1 LPAALGRQPA
11 GGLATVVLETPE
23 KLAGLSGRKELL
35 RAAEKNYYAGGHY
48 VCLGYGGGQKKIKH
62 FFAWRIVVQLNRI
75 RNARPAVFDQP
86 RDRTMNGHGG
96 KRPGAGR
103 PKGAAS
109 RANEQVRQEAAATG
123 ELPLAYM
130 LRVMRDPNQPVG
142 RRDDM
147 AKVAAPFCHSRLSSV
162 EHSGEI
168 SRPTVIR
175 APAVSVTLDE
185 WQAEYAPGAKE
196 KH

>member
-1 LPAALGRQPA
+1 MLYR
-11 GGLATVVLETPE
+11 VVVHPNGTPN
-23 KLAGLSGRKELL
+23 
-35 RAAEKNYYAGGHY
+35 RAARAFS
-48 VCLGYGGGQKKIKH
+48 IP
-62 FFAWRIVVQLNRI
+62 RIAM
-75 RNARPAVFDQP
+75 NA
-86 RDRTMNGHGG
+86 HGG

-103 PKGAAS
+103 PTGAAS

-130 LRVMRDPNQPVG
+130 LRIMRDPSQPVG
-142 RRDDM
+142 RRDEM
-147 AKVAAPFCHSRLSSV
+147 AKAAAPFCHSRLSSV

-168 SRPTVIR
+168 ARPTVIR
-175 APAVSVTLDE
+175 APAVSATLEE

>member
-1 LPAALGRQPA
+1 
-11 GGLATVVLETPE
+11 
-23 KLAGLSGRKELL
+23 
-35 RAAEKNYYAGGHY
+35 
-48 VCLGYGGGQKKIKH
+48 
-62 FFAWRIVVQLNRI
+62 
-75 RNARPAVFDQP
+75 
-86 RDRTMNGHGG
+86 MNEHGG
-96 KRPGAGR
+96 KRLGAGR

-109 RANEQVRQEAAATG
+109 RANEQVRQEAAETG

-130 LRVMRDPNQPVG
+130 LRIMRDPSQPVG

-147 AKVAAPFCHSRLSSV
+147 AKAAAPFCHSRLSSV

-175 APAVSVTLDE
+175 APAVAATIDE
-185 WQAEYAPGAKE
+185 WQTEYAPGAKE

>member
-1 LPAALGRQPA
+1 LPAGF
-11 GGLATVVLETPE
+11 E
-23 KLAGLSGRKELL
+23 S
-35 RAAEKNYYAGGHY
+35 
-48 VCLGYGGGQKKIKH
+48 
-62 FFAWRIVVQLNRI
+62 
-75 RNARPAVFDQP
+75 P
-86 RDRTMNGHGG
+86 RSTMNGHGG

-130 LRVMRDPNQPVG
+130 LRIMRDPSQPIG
-142 RRDDM
+142 RRDEM
-147 AKVAAPFCHSRLSSV
+147 AKAAAPFCHSRLSSV

-168 SRPTVIR
+168 SRTTVIR
-175 APAVSVTLDE
+175 APAVSATLDE

>member
-1 LPAALGRQPA
+1 MFESDSGA
-11 GGLATVVLETPE
+11 GSKETSRFSFSTTSRSTKSVP
-23 KLAGLSGRKELL
+23 R
-35 RAAEKNYYAGGHY
+35 RAESLMLY
-48 VCLGYGGGQKKIKH
+48 
-62 FFAWRIVVQLNRI
+62 RIVVQESRSGTHGPRFSIN
-75 RNARPAVFDQP
+75 

-130 LRVMRDPNQPVG
+130 LRIMRDPSEPVG
-142 RRDDM
+142 RRDEM
-147 AKVAAPFCHSRLSSV
+147 AKAAAPFCHSRLSSV

-175 APAVSVTLDE
+175 APAVSATLDE
-185 WQAEYAPGAKE
+185 WQAEYVPGVKE
-196 KH
+196 KQ

>member
-1 LPAALGRQPA
+1 
-11 GGLATVVLETPE
+11 
-23 KLAGLSGRKELL
+23 
-35 RAAEKNYYAGGHY
+35 
-48 VCLGYGGGQKKIKH
+48 
-62 FFAWRIVVQLNRI
+62 
-75 RNARPAVFDQP
+75 
-86 RDRTMNGHGG
+86 MNGHGG

-109 RANEQVRQEAAATG
+109 RANEEVRQEVAATG

-130 LRVMRDPNQPVG
+130 LRIMRDPSQPV
-142 RRDDM
+142 
-147 AKVAAPFCHSRLSSV
+147 AKAAAPFCHSRLSSV

-175 APAVSVTLDE
+175 APAVSATLEE
-185 WQAEYAPGAKE
+185 WQTKYAPGAKE

>member
-1 LPAALGRQPA
+1 MRVAPGM
-11 GGLATVVLETPE
+11 
-23 KLAGLSGRKELL
+23 
-35 RAAEKNYYAGGHY
+35 
-48 VCLGYGGGQKKIKH
+48 GGGVTIVCRSYR
-62 FFAWRIVVQLNRI
+62 ARAERCALYRIVVQGEPDTERHG
-75 RNARPAVFDQP
+75 P
-86 RDRTMNGHGG
+86 RFSRHGG

-109 RANEQVRQEAAATG
+109 RANEQVREEAAATG

-130 LRVMRDPNQPVG
+130 LRIMRDPSQPVG

-147 AKVAAPFCHSRLSSV
+147 AKAAAPFCHSRLSSV

-175 APAVSVTLDE
+175 APAVSATLEE

>member
-1 LPAALGRQPA
+1 
-11 GGLATVVLETPE
+11 
-23 KLAGLSGRKELL
+23 
-35 RAAEKNYYAGGHY
+35 
-48 VCLGYGGGQKKIKH
+48 
-62 FFAWRIVVQLNRI
+62 
-75 RNARPAVFDQP
+75 
-86 RDRTMNGHGG
+86 MNGHGG
-96 KRPGAGR
+96 KRAGAGR

-109 RANEQVRQEAAATG
+109 RANDEVRQEAAATG

-130 LRVMRDPNQPVG
+130 LRIMRDPSQPVG

-147 AKVAAPFCHSRLSSV
+147 AKAAAPFCHSRLSAV

-175 APAVSVTLDE
+175 APPVSTTLDE
-185 WQAEYAPGAKE
+185 WQAEYAPGAKG

>member
-1 LPAALGRQPA
+1 M
-11 GGLATVVLETPE
+11 
-23 KLAGLSGRKELL
+23 
-35 RAAEKNYYAGGHY
+35 Y
-48 VCLGYGGGQKKIKH
+48 
-62 FFAWRIVVQLNRI
+62 RIVVQVNRKPTYVPTI
-75 RNARPAVFDQP
+75 GLQ
-86 RDRTMNGHGG
+86 RDTTMNGHGG

-109 RANEQVRQEAAATG
+109 RANDEVRQEAAATG

-130 LRVMRDPNQPVG
+130 LRIMRDPSQPVG

-147 AKVAAPFCHSRLSSV
+147 AKAAASFCHSRLSSV

-168 SRPTVIR
+168 ARPTVIR
-175 APAVSVTLDE
+175 APAVSATLEE

>member
-1 LPAALGRQPA
+1 MALSRACAPESMRGSLQSGAPSR
-11 GGLATVVLETPE
+11 LA
-23 KLAGLSGRKELL
+23 KSGP
-35 RAAEKNYYAGGHY
+35 
-48 VCLGYGGGQKKIKH
+48 
-62 FFAWRIVVQLNRI
+62 
-75 RNARPAVFDQP
+75 RP
-86 RDRTMNGHGG
+86 RRTDCPMNGHGG

-109 RANEQVRQEAAATG
+109 RANEQVRLEAAATG
-123 ELPLAYM
+123 ALPLAYM
-130 LRVMRDPNQPVG
+130 LRIMRDPSQPDG

-147 AKVAAPFCHSRLSSV
+147 AKAAAPFCHSRLSSV

-175 APAVSVTLDE
+175 APAVSATIDE
-185 WQAEYAPGAKE
+185 WQAEYAQGSTE

>member
-1 LPAALGRQPA
+1 ML
-11 GGLATVVLETPE
+11 
-23 KLAGLSGRKELL
+23 
-35 RAAEKNYYAGGHY
+35 Y
-48 VCLGYGGGQKKIKH
+48 
-62 FFAWRIVVQLNRI
+62 RIVVQVNRI
-75 RNARPAVFDQP
+75 RNARPAVLDQP
-86 RDRTMNGHGG
+86 RDRRMNGHGG

-130 LRVMRDPNQPVG
+130 LRIMRDPSQPVG

-147 AKVAAPFCHSRLSSV
+147 AKAAAPFCHSRLSSV

-175 APAVSVTLDE
+175 APAVAATMDE
-185 WQAEYAPGAKE
+185 WQTEYAPGAKE
-196 KH
+196 NH

>member
-1 LPAALGRQPA
+1 M
-11 GGLATVVLETPE
+11 GGVGTLSIAKPYCPRAWLTVPHCGTNEPHHE
-23 KLAGLSGRKELL
+23 F
-35 RAAEKNYYAGGHY
+35 
-48 VCLGYGGGQKKIKH
+48 YG
-62 FFAWRIVVQLNRI
+62 
-75 RNARPAVFDQP
+75 AVFGRP
-86 RDRTMNGHGG
+86 RDSTMNGHGG

-109 RANEQVRQEAAATG
+109 RANEEVRQEAAASG

-130 LRVMRDPNQPVG
+130 LRIMRDPSQPVG

-147 AKVAAPFCHSRLSSV
+147 AKAAAPFCHSRLSSV

-175 APAVSVTLDE
+175 APAVSATIDE
-185 WQAEYAPGAKE
+185 WQTEYAPGATE

>member
-1 LPAALGRQPA
+1 
-11 GGLATVVLETPE
+11 V
-23 KLAGLSGRKELL
+23 
-35 RAAEKNYYAGGHY
+35 
-48 VCLGYGGGQKKIKH
+48 
-62 FFAWRIVVQLNRI
+62 
-75 RNARPAVFDQP
+75 RPAVFDQP
-86 RDRTMNGHGG
+86 RDSTMNGHGG

-109 RANEQVRQEAAATG
+109 RANEEVRQEAAATG

-130 LRVMRDPNQPVG
+130 LRI
-142 RRDDM
+142 
-147 AKVAAPFCHSRLSSV
+147 APFCHSRLSSV

-175 APAVSVTLDE
+175 APAVSATLEE
-185 WQAEYAPGAKE
+185 WQAEYAPDVKE

>member
-1 LPAALGRQPA
+1 TGRGAAPPREPARG
-11 GGLATVVLETPE
+11 E
-23 KLAGLSGRKELL
+23 
-35 RAAEKNYYAGGHY
+35 
-48 VCLGYGGGQKKIKH
+48 
-62 FFAWRIVVQLNRI
+62 
-75 RNARPAVFDQP
+75 
-86 RDRTMNGHGG
+86 NGEGG
-96 KRPGAGR
+96 K
-103 PKGAAS
+103 
-109 RANEQVRQEAAATG
+109 EAAATG

-130 LRVMRDPNQPVG
+130 LRIMRDPSQPVG

-147 AKVAAPFCHSRLSSV
+147 AKAAAPFCHSRLSAV

-175 APAVSVTLDE
+175 APAVSATLEE